1 MKSIKNI
8 EEKILSL
15 INHWQKELEN
25 YNDEQFLR
33 KPNED
38 AWSIG
43 QVYAHLL
50 NAAKNLQIK
59 NINLCAEGKGEEVKG
74 GKTIPGKLSFL
85 LGMFPPVRIKVPA
98 SAEYTPKQPA
108 GKEEVFSQFGEL
120 KTLIENIVHVVEKS
134 SASIKT
140 KHPALGYLNA
150 YEWFRIMEMHLKHH
164 LRQKNRLNKFLGVQ

>member
-33 KPNED
+33 KLDEE

-59 NINLCAEGKGEEVKG
+59 NINLCAGGKGDEVKG

-85 LGMFPPVRIKVPA
+85 LGMFP
-98 SAEYTPKQPA
+98 
-108 GKEEVFSQFGEL
+108 
-120 KTLIENIVHVVEKS
+120 
-134 SASIKT
+134 
-140 KHPALGYLNA
+140 
-150 YEWFRIMEMHLKHH
+150 
-164 LRQKNRLNKFLGVQ
+164 RLE